1 MSNKLSF
8 SNLKNAVSG
17 SISEYSLIATK
28 GIALTMAGLVLT
40 VGLSTNSLV
49 ASAAKDNT
57 PRSYEAMLSVEL
69 QPNTTTKDLAKAIK
83 ADVGNLN
90 DVDIMSLSSKLDF
103 EGKTQTFTKSNED
116 QLKTQKLLDSYS
128 KSQNAFLT
136 TLVNFKDQTDKGQT
150 IENQEAIKP
159 LLNKYSKSTLKST
172 ETKYKTKTPVVS
184 SVVIGGS
191 LVNLNKLNAGK
202 VKDIAVKAEVT
213 NLKELEKLTSAIKI
227 KVEKATSIEEKTK
240 ILNEGIN
247 DITHRGDTAKPFLL
261 DDGQLQIVD
270 SLKRFDIGGNIYINQ
285 SEVKSKL
292 GLTDAQ
298 VNDISKAMT
307 NYNQMPQEIKDNS
320 SNATQAVV
328 QTTQLKTEEY
338 NQKDLGEKIGQLIIG
353 SVKTEA
359 ASQNPGDWRASAWF
373 NNYGNY
379 ADSYLWINQDL
390 TNAISNGLSN
400 LAKVWLGVVA
410 ARGCAYV
417 GAETAIIGG
426 LACGVIAYYLIEA
439 MVYWYQSTLQ
449 YLWNCSNG
457 VYIKIRSQNS
467 YLTLYGPNCW

>member
-17 SISEYSLIATK
+17 SISEYSLMATK

-57 PRSYEAMLSVEL
+57 PKSYEAMLSVEL

-116 QLKTQKLLDSYS
+116 QLNTQKLLDSYS

-159 LLNKYSKSTLKST
+159 LLNKYNKDILKAT

-191 LVNLNKLNAGK
+191 LANLNKLTIGK
-202 VKDIAVKAEVT
+202 VKAISVKAELINIKEIERQSN
-213 NLKELEKLTSAIKI
+213 NLQAKLDKAPTQEVKDKILKDEMSKIMPNGADQSALNLDQDQIKEIDKLTRRD
-227 KVEKATSIEEKTK
+227 
-240 ILNEGIN
+240 LN
-247 DITHRGDTAKPFLL
+247 
-261 DDGQLQIVD
+261 
-270 SLKRFDIGGNIYINQ
+270 GNIFITA

-292 GLTDAQ
+292 NLSDKQIEETT
-298 VNDISKAMT
+298 KAM
-307 NYNQMPQEIKDNS
+307 NRFNQMPLEIKDNS
-320 SNATQAVV
+320 VGSIQAIT
-328 QTTQLKTEEY
+328 QTTSLKTEEN
-338 NQKDLGEKIGQLIIG
+338 NQKDLGEKVSQLFLG
-353 SVKTEA
+353 SVK
-359 ASQNPGDWRASAWF
+359 ASAGDCGDVAFTGYWQWWGGVVI
-373 NNYGNY
+373 NSRCGWWS
-379 ADSYLWINQDL
+379 AGIYLAGIAFL
-390 TNAISNGLSN
+390 IAMIASM
-400 LAKVWLGVVA
+400 LGVNGGKVIS
-410 ARGCAYV
+410 
-417 GAETAIIGG
+417 TIIGVSG
-426 LACGVIAYYLIEA
+426 SAGWAAGNCQSGKSRLVMGYWNFWQGGSIEC
-439 MVYWYQSTLQ
+439 
-449 YLWNCSNG
+449 N
-457 VYIKIRSQNS
+457 
-467 YLTLYGPNCW
+467 